1 MIKTLALIA
10 LNFKKIIAALTL
22 LFSDIG
28 RVLMHIG
35 DDTLLLPRIMV
46 QIRRAYILVE
56 EYKTIVFIV
65 IAVIIVSTLIW
76 NIYFKKK

>member
-1 MIKTLALIA
+1 MIKTLALIV
-10 LNFKKIIAALTL
+10 LHFKKIIAGLTL

-46 QIRRAYILVE
+46 YLRRVYILVE
-56 EYKTIVFIV
+56 EYKNIVFIV
-65 IAVIIVSTLIW
+65 IAVIIVSAIIW
-76 NIYFKKK
+76 NIFFKKK